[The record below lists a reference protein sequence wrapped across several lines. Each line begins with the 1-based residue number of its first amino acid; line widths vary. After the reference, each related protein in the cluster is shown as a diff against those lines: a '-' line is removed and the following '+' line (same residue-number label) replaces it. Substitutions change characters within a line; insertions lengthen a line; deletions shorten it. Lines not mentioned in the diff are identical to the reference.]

1 QAIAWFV
8 PSACL
13 IGGGLMRRARVLA
26 WVLAAALLPAGCAQV
41 REPVDDYIVIGMDE
55 DSTGPGASYST
66 IAGNTVRAAVNR
78 LNADGG
84 IGGKEV
90 RLVVENDESSPT
102 NTPSIIRKLVDQG
115 ASAIVLATGRGS
127 APQA

>member
-1 QAIAWFV
+1 
-8 PSACL
+8 
-13 IGGGLMRRARVLA
+13 MRLTRVLA
-26 WVLAAALLPAGCAQV
+26 WALAAVLPMAGCAQV
-41 REPVDDYIVIGMDE
+41 RESVDDYIVLGMDE

-66 IAGNTVRAAVNR
+66 IAGDTVRAAVDR
-78 LNADGG
+78 LNAAGG
-84 IGGKEV
+84 IAGKEV